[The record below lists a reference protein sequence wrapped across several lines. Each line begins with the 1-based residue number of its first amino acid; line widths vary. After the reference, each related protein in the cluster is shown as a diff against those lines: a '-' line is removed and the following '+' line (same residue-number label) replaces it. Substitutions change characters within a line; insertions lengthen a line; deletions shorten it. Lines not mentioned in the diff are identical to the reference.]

1 MIYLILIGLYC
12 DKWSVIWKK
21 SGLIQIIIKKK
32 LKSSIL
38 EFDLSFIILLPHLK
52 LLPFFLSNEHLI
64 MNTRRSRFF
73 YFILCTVYIFFYF
86 VKLQWITVGLWDK
99 LDTGKTSHGNL
110 QNLLNHPV
118 VYLEAEEG
126 AYLGRKKIH
135 Q

>member
-12 DKWSVIWKK
+12 DKWSVIWTK

-32 LKSSIL
+32 IK
-38 EFDLSFIILLPHLK
+38 IINSWVWFVFPNFTTTSK
-52 LLPFFLSNEHLI
+52 IITFFLSNEHLI